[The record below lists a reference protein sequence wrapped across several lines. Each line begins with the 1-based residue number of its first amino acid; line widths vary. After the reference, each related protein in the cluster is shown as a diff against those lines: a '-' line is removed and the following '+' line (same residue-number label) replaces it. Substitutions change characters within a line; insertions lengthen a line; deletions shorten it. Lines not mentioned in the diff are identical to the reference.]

1 MYAFHPDNR
10 VYCWFLEEDY
20 AATLTDPV
28 ANTNSD
34 LLTWNTVFWNC
45 AWTQG
50 DKVVFQYDNPIQLG
64 VDKFTFST
72 TAPVLSDAD
81 AAKEAAKKINV
92 FPNPYYAYNE
102 LSVNPYD
109 NYVSFT
115 HLPVKATIRIFN
127 LAGVQVRKLEKDDT
141 SQFMQ
146 WNLANEA
153 NLPVASGMYI
163 VHIDLPDL
171 DTEKVLKLMVIQ
183 DRQILEY
190 Y

>member
-1 MYAFHPDNR
+1 
-10 VYCWFLEEDY
+10 
-20 AATLTDPV
+20 
-28 ANTNSD
+28 
-34 LLTWNTVFWNC
+34 
-45 AWTQG
+45 
-50 DKVVFQYDNPIQLG
+50 
-64 VDKFTFST
+64 
-72 TAPVLSDAD
+72 
-81 AAKEAAKKINV
+81 
-92 FPNPYYAYNE
+92 
-102 LSVNPYD
+102 YD

-127 LAGVQVRKLEKDDT
+127 LAGVLVRKLEKDDT

-163 VHIDLPDL
+163 AHIDLPDL
-171 DTEKVLKLMVIQ
+171 DMEKVLKIMIIQ